1 MVLKKKIKG
10 LKTNEGQRFEKF
22 FSIVQTAANKRNC
35 IFFLEAGDGRDF
47 TDADMD
53 GEDLM
58 GWLIPYEKADEF
70 EQLWLKNESNEE
82 WDEFFCFAVWEFE
95 NSLIIKFTI

>member
-1 MVLKKKIKG
+1 
-10 LKTNEGQRFEKF
+10 
-22 FSIVQTAANKRNC
+22 
-35 IFFLEAGDGRDF
+35 
-47 TDADMD
+47 
-53 GEDLM
+53 M